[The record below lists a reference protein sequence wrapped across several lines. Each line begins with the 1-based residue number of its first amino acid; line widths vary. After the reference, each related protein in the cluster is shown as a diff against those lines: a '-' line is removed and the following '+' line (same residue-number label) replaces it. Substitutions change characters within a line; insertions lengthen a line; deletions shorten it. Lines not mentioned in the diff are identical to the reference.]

1 MAAAA
6 LEFPL
11 GRSYVPAAAL
21 RRLRTFPP
29 GATPLVSVGAQVRAN
44 QPIAELAGAGG
55 APLPLLAGVAGAVV
69 GVRGGDGGQSV
80 SIAGGPAR
88 RHSAPLWRDRASP
101 QHPP

>member
-55 APLPLLAGVAGAVV
+55 APPPPLAGMAGAGV
-69 GVRGGDGGQSV
+69 GGAAGRGVAIGGTPARLPGGVGHGGQG
-80 SIAGGPAR
+80 GGPLA
-88 RHSAPLWRDRASP
+88 
-101 QHPP
+101 